1 MVVTAT
7 NVVNLGLVLTTT
19 LVIALSVAFVAKVPD
34 DITFSDISAADPKYG
49 NFLAQIVFA
58 SNLPDTVSLQTIAAY
73 ATTAAPADNEVYY
86 GMSQDYP
93 YKNLTKFASIFHNA
107 AVQTKLKDPKFTGT
121 ADAIDVKF
129 ASPLWAYQ
137 HNLHLFDNHT
147 CNLANITANLIS
159 MTAVNNHDTR
169 SQASACIFADPTAVN
184 FQRCYYDMFRH
195 RVIGILH
202 LTSILLLM
210 VFYFFFLFKQS
221 MIPADEYNQAV
232 DAYVV
237 LCERCVMFSTVV
249 ILALFSLEI
258 ISGIPAVADKQG
270 ECPDNQ
276 TGLKST
282 YDVMVSLYAFLW
294 ILLVQLMAKTQ
305 LIDLVDKIEQNCFV
319 PMCGGNTIRD
329 Q

>member
-1 MVVTAT
+1 M
-7 NVVNLGLVLTTT
+7 LTTT
-19 LVIALSVAFVAKVPD
+19 LVLALSVTFVTKVPD
-34 DITFSDISAADPKYG
+34 NITFSDISAADPKYG

-58 SNLPDTVSLQTIAAY
+58 SKLPDTVSLQTIAAY
-73 ATTAAPADNEVYY
+73 TTLAAPEDNKVYY

-93 YKNLTKFASIFHNA
+93 YKNLTKFASVFHNP
-107 AVQTKLKDPKFTGT
+107 AVRMKLKDPKFTGT
-121 ADAIDVKF
+121 ADAIDVGF

-159 MTAVNNHDTR
+159 MTASNHHDMG
-169 SQASACIFADPTAVN
+169 SVASTCIFADPTAVN
-184 FQRCYYDMFRH
+184 FQRCYYDLFRH

-202 LTSILLLM
+202 LTSILLL
-210 VFYFFFLFKQS
+210 VGFYFFFLIKQFL
-221 MIPADEYNQAV
+221 IPVDEYNQAV
-232 DAYVV
+232 DAYVL
-237 LCERCVMFSTVV
+237 LCERCVMFSTFV

-282 YDVMVSLYAFLW
+282 YDIMVSLYAFLW
-294 ILLVQLMAKTQ
+294 ILLVQLLAKSQ
-305 LIDLVDKIEQNCFV
+305 LIDLVDKIEQNCLV
-319 PMCGGNTIRD
+319 PMCGGSNNRRM
-329 Q
+329 